1 MGKMWKL
8 DSLFRES
15 QRHNGIAVG
24 TFYYGLKIAY
34 RVLKHVL
41 VSVQRKA
48 LKDITLVDGTFIP
61 KGTMVCAASY
71 PIHHDEAHYADAE
84 EFDPF
89 RFSRMREKEGEGVKH
104 QFVNTS
110 VDYIPF
116 GHGRHAW

>member
-1 MGKMWKL
+1 M
-8 DSLFRES
+8 
-15 QRHNGIAVG
+15 
-24 TFYYGLKIAY
+24 TFLP
-34 RVLKHVL
+34 

-71 PIHHDEAHYADAE
+71 PMHHDDAHYADAE

-110 VDYIPF
+110 LDYISF
-116 GHGRHAW
+116 GHGRHAWWVRSRSEGGRLLIACSFSF

>member
-1 MGKMWKL
+1 MWKL

-15 QRHNGIAVG
+15 QRRNGISLG
-24 TFYYGLKIAY
+24 TFYRSYIGISQELKKGY
-34 RVLKHVL
+34 L

-48 LKDITLVDGTFIP
+48 LKDVTLVDGTFIP

-71 PIHHDEAHYADAE
+71 PMHQDETHYTDAE

-104 QFVNTS
+104 QYVNTS
-110 VDYIPF
+110 ANYIPF